1 MGGIPVAK
9 AVDPAPSAA
18 KARPQRGRRT
28 RSGPAEANGTTVP
41 AAARTMAL
49 FEVFARER
57 RELTKSEVAR
67 LLDIPESSSSDL
79 LNTLHE
85 LGYVSRT
92 ATTRRFYP
100 TGRLLDTAKA
110 IAENDPLLAFG
121 AEASGLLAQ
130 RTGETACCAVLA
142 GDRIKVVAVSQGR
155 HRLRYVIGVGDT
167 FTIHGTA
174 IGKALLG
181 GIDDYEMSRM
191 LRLKA
196 LSKLTDRT
204 KTEPREIEDEVRKHR
219 ELGWYQ
225 ALDEGT
231 IGVSSL
237 AVSGRVG
244 DDVVGLGLIGPSDRV
259 QSNQDELRKILFEV
273 RDTVFGRTSSSSS
286 A

>member
-1 MGGIPVAK
+1 MAK
-9 AVDPAPSAA
+9 AVEPALSAEA
-18 KARPQRGRRT
+18 ASPARRGRRP
-28 RSGPAEANGTTVP
+28 RGGLVEANGTTVP
-41 AAARTMAL
+41 AAARAMAL
-49 FEVFARER
+49 FEVFGRER

-100 TGRLLDTAKA
+100 TGRLLAVATV
-110 IAENDPLLAFG
+110 IAENDPLSAFG
-121 AEASGLLAQ
+121 VEASGLLAQ
-130 RTGETACCAVLA
+130 RSGETACCAVLA
-142 GDRIKVVAVSQGR
+142 GNRIKVVAVSEGR

-181 GIDDYEMSRM
+181 GLDDHEMNRM

-196 LSKLTDRT
+196 LSRLTDRT
-204 KTEPREIEDEVRKHR
+204 KTEPRELEDEVRKHR

-225 ALDEGT
+225 ALDEGAV
-231 IGVSSL
+231 GVSSF
-237 AVSGRVG
+237 AVSDRVG
-244 DDVVGLGLIGPSDRV
+244 DDVVGLGIIGPTDRV
-259 QSNQDELRKILFEV
+259 RSNQDELRQILFEV
-273 RDTVFGRTSSSSS
+273 RDTVFGRTS
-286 A
+286 